1 VNIGKTGGPH
11 VYDFSGISFA
21 PMQATNNYLVDS
33 IPVLAVRFPSGGITF
48 GNTPGSI
55 EGGPIMLFTNDTM
68 YQAGRATLVS
78 QYRFRHYMPYGVI
91 MPFPLTYLQ
100 AFTRFSNYCDTT
112 YDASWN
118 VMNAFAD
125 TQLTTCL
132 VDGYGT
138 LKIFGHE
145 AECLRLKID
154 YPHWNDIELMYVTRD
169 GILVDIN
176 LSKSPPDTGVVTLG
190 DMGVMTA
197 QDLTLTAVTTNDGVP
212 KEYLLNQNFPNPFN
226 PSTSI
231 SFSIPTRSFVSLK
244 VFDLIG
250 REVTTV
256 VSEEMSAGSY
266 IKQWNAQNLPSGVY
280 FYRLQ
285 TGAFTQTKKLLLLK

>member
-1 VNIGKTGGPH
+1 
-11 VYDFSGISFA
+11 
-21 PMQATNNYLVDS
+21 M
-33 IPVLAVRFPSGGITF
+33 
-48 GNTPGSI
+48 
-55 EGGPIMLFTNDTM
+55 
-68 YQAGRATLVS
+68 
-78 QYRFRHYMPYGVI
+78 
-91 MPFPLTYLQ
+91 Q
-100 AFTRFSNYCDTT
+100 AFTRFSNYSDTT

-118 VMNAFAD
+118 VTNAFTD